1 MKIFSQIIKGMNAMR
16 KANIFHRDLK
26 PANIMF
32 KGDKIKIVDFGLAR
46 KYSNGEMFKSY
57 AGTPLYM
64 AP

>member
-1 MKIFSQIIKGMNAMR
+1 MR

-26 PANIMF
+26 PDNIMF
-32 KGDKIKIVDFGLAR
+32 KGDTIKIVDFGLAR
-46 KYSNGEMFKSY
+46 QYSNGEMFKSY